1 MSNMIYIMSKI
12 IYIELVKS
20 ALFRV
25 SVLYTYTYMHIY
37 IYIYI
42 CIHTQHTHTHTM
54 LLYVNPKI
62 PGP

>member
-25 SVLYTYTYMHIY
+25 SVVHIHIHAY